1 MTEPTIDSLKEY
13 SGDYRMINL
22 LMGYTK
28 SHMMQI
34 ADSHGLT
41 LPKSWKKIKVAEA
54 LMPHILHQAQTL
66 YQEILD
72 EVLSIIP
79 ESNQNVLP
87 VKDSE
92 SLKGFAPLIKK
103 GFFFAVT
110 ADDSS
115 IVIIPTELIDAIN
128 EGRPEEDVFQTI
140 PSDAQGEE
148 PADKLTDL
156 RNQSADGEEETSNHS
171 EKTYDLLLKWKNQ
184 LTAIYGGFSSSHLH
198 EVWNR
203 YYTDSLTEE
212 EITEILTD

>member
-140 PSDAQGEE
+140 PSEAHGE
-148 PADKLTDL
+148 K
-156 RNQSADGEEETSNHS
+156 ETSDHS

>member
-1 MTEPTIDSLKEY
+1 
-13 SGDYRMINL
+13 
-22 LMGYTK
+22 
-28 SHMMQI
+28 
-34 ADSHGLT
+34 
-41 LPKSWKKIKVAEA
+41 
-54 LMPHILHQAQTL
+54 MPHILHQAQTL

-110 ADDSS
+110 AEDSS

-128 EGRPEEDVFQTI
+128 EGSPEEDISQTAL
-140 PSDAQGEE
+140 SDWQIEG
-148 PADKLTDL
+148 PADQRTNLKSQSSDEEKVTK
-156 RNQSADGEEETSNHS
+156 NQSEH
-171 EKTYDLLLKWKNQ
+171 TYDLLLKWKKQ
-184 LTAIYGGFSSSHLH
+184 LTEIYGGFSSSHLH